1 MPYRDY
7 AEDEFDQQWDAV
19 VVRKDQKKITQV
31 IVNNKKLDMISRDKL
46 IKKREELQLS
56 QLALNVKCKFP
67 YKYTIRDIESGH
79 SPVTL
84 TELKTI
90 NTILELDIK
99 LN

>member
-7 AEDEFDQQWDAV
+7 TEDEFDQQWDV
-19 VVRKDQKKITQV
+19 VKIKKDQNKITPV
-31 IVNNKKLDMISRDKL
+31 VVNNKKLDMISRNKL

-90 NTILELDIK
+90 NTVLDLDIK

>member
-7 AEDEFDQQWDAV
+7 AEDEFDRQWDAV
-19 VVRKDQKKITQV
+19 VVRKNQNKITPPV
-31 IVNNKKLDMISRDKL
+31 VNNKKLDMISRDKL
-46 IKKREELQLS
+46 IKRREELQLS